1 MARTPQPTYRALRI
15 DIAAHDADA
24 WSDALVDAGAMS
36 VDVADPE
43 AGTARET
50 PVYAE
55 GVPGERGFWPVSRLV
70 ALFGHGDDP
79 GTALAAAAR
88 ALERPVPASE
98 VVDVADRDW
107 VASSRAQF
115 SPIEAAAGLWIVP
128 SWCRPVDPGAVNVVL
143 DPGVAFGTGSH
154 PTTRMCLAWLARTV
168 KAGDTV
174 LDYGCGSGILA
185 IAAAKLGAARVDG
198 IDVDAQAVQAS
209 IDNARA
215 NGVEARF
222 RLASGK
228 RTSQPSRFDIVV
240 ANILANPLRVL
251 APLLARRCR
260 RGGRIALAGILE
272 TQAGEVVDT
281 YSRWFTMRREEACD
295 GWTLLAGERERRDS

>member
-1 MARTPQPTYRALRI
+1 MVRAPQPTFRALRI

-24 WSDALVDAGAMS
+24 WSDALLEAGALS
-36 VDVADPE
+36 VEVADPE

-50 PVYAE
+50 PVYSE
-55 GVPGERGFWPVSRLV
+55 GVSDERDFWPVSRIV
-70 ALFGHGDDP
+70 ALFGHRDDP
-79 GTALAAAAR
+79 GFALAAAAK
-88 ALERPVPASE
+88 ALGRPVPASDIVE
-98 VVDVADRDW
+98 VADRDW

-115 SPIEAAAGLWIVP
+115 GPIEAAPGLWIVP
-128 SWCRPVDPGAVNVVL
+128 SWCRPVDDGAVNVVL

-185 IAAAKLGAARVDG
+185 IAAAKLGASRVEG
-198 IDVDAQAVQAS
+198 VDVDAQAVQAS
-209 IDNARA
+209 ADNACA

-222 RLASGK
+222 ELAGGE
-228 RTSQPSRFDIVV
+228 RASQPSRFDIVV

-251 APLLARRCR
+251 APLLERRCLP
-260 RGGRIALAGILE
+260 GGRIALAGILA
-272 TQAGEVVDT
+272 TQADELIDT
-281 YSRWFTMRREEACD
+281 YSRWFTMRCEEVRD
-295 GWTLLAGERERRDS
+295 GWTLLAGERDRPDS